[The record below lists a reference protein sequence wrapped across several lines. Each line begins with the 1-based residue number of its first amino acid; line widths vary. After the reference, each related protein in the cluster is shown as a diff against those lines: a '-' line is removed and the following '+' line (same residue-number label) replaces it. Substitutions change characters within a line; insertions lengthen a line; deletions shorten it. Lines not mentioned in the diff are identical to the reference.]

1 MPGLVIKD
9 FPEELHERLK
19 ARAKRHHRSLTREAL
34 SILEEAL
41 TRPERPARLPPPIKL
56 EKPLTDEFID
66 RAKREGRA

>member
-9 FPEELHERLK
+9 FPEALHRRLK
-19 ARAKRHHRSLTREAL
+19 ERATKHHRSLTREAL

-41 TRPERPARLPPPIKL
+41 TRPERPDRLPPRIRL